1 MRDWWELINT
11 KAALRETTPDMR
23 TLQHERPGCPSDRAR
38 QAFYAAEN
46 QAAKQADERRQ
57 WEASVARNA
66 RVREQ
71 QERRVSNAAYKEARE
86 RRKQAAA

>member
-1 MRDWWELINT
+1 MTDWWDLINT
-11 KAALRETTPDMR
+11 KAALRENTPDMR
-23 TLQHERPGCPSDRAR
+23 TLQHERPGCRSDRAR

-46 QAAKQADERRQ
+46 QAAKQADERRR

-71 QERRVSNAAYKEARE
+71 QEQRAANARYNARK
-86 RRKQAAA
+86 RRKQEAA